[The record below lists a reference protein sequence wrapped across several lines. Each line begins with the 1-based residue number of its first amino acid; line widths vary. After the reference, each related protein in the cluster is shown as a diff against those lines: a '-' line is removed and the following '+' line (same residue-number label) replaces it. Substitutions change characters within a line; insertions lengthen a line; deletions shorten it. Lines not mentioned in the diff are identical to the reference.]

1 MRIKTEN
8 YNLIKPE
15 ETDFYNINDF
25 NTNADL
31 IDAAIKNNHDAEQ
44 EHEKNK
50 SNPHAVT
57 KEQIGLG
64 NVPDVTTND
73 QTPTF
78 TEDQNLTTLVSGEK
92 MTALFGKIAKAVSS
106 LIEHIG
112 NKDNPH
118 NLTKAQVGL
127 GNVDNTADTAKPIS
141 AVQQAALNKKA
152 DLDINGKVL
161 SSQLPSYVDDVL
173 EYSAKSVFP
182 STGETGKI
190 YVDVTTNLTYRWS
203 GSAYVEISPSLALGE
218 TSSTAYR
225 GDRGKIAYEHSSNK
239 SNPHAVTK
247 EQVGLGNVPNV
258 TTDNQTPTFTEASAD
273 ADIASGESLSTI
285 LGKLL
290 KSIKTLRT
298 GLSGKAAANHNHST
312 ANITSGTLP
321 IARGGTGQ
329 TSTSG
334 VKSTFGI
341 TALENS
347 LENILT
353 AETIAAAEAAGIDL
367 TSGGGTKS

>member
-1 MRIKTEN
+1 MSTKTEN

-44 EHEKNK
+44 EHKKNK
-50 SNPHAVT
+50 SNPHGVT
-57 KEQIGLG
+57 KVQIGLG

-78 TEDQNLTTLVSGEK
+78 VADQNLTTLVSGEK

-141 AVQQAALNKKA
+141 AAQQAALNKKA

-190 YVDVTTNLTYRWS
+190 YVDTATNLTYRWS
-203 GSAYVEISPSLALGE
+203 GTAYVEISPSLALGE

-225 GDRGKIAYEHSSNK
+225 GDRGKLAYEHLSSK
-239 SNPHAVTK
+239 SNPHGVTK
-247 EQVGLGNVPNV
+247 AQVGLGSVPNV
-258 TTDNQTPTFTEASAD
+258 ATNDQTPTFTESSED

-290 KSIKTLRT
+290 KSIKILRT
-298 GLSGKAAANHNHST
+298 GLSGKAAASHNHNA

-321 IARGGTGQ
+321 VARGGTGQ
-329 TSTSG
+329 ANTAA
-334 VKSTFGI
+334 VKSAFGI